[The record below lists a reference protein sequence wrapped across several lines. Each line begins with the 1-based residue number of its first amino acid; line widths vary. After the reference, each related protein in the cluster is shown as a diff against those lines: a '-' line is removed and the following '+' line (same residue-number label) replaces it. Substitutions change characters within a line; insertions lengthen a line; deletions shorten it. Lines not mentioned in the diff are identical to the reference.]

1 MNTEELLKK
10 CIAGDYKAWNE
21 FICRYKN
28 LVTRSVRYK
37 LKKTNVKTKMP
48 RDEFRDIVQE
58 IFLAIWEKNHLARVR
73 DVESLEGWL
82 VMVSLNR
89 TSNYC
94 RKRIYSKLN
103 NTVSLDADIFPDKP
117 GMSLSAMIPSTRF
130 NTLDMVES
138 HELSVL
144 LKNEIDS
151 LDHKQQLAFKLNVYE
166 HKKQKDISEI
176 MNIPENTVATLVS
189 RAKKRVKSKMEKYF
203 ERNEGK

>member
-1 MNTEELLKK
+1 
-10 CIAGDYKAWNE
+10 
-21 FICRYKN
+21 
-28 LVTRSVRYK
+28 
-37 LKKTNVKTKMP
+37 
-48 RDEFRDIVQE
+48 
-58 IFLAIWEKNHLARVR
+58 
-73 DVESLEGWL
+73 
-82 VMVSLNR
+82 MVSLNR

-94 RKRIYSKLN
+94 RKRIYSKSN
-103 NTVSLDADIFPDKP
+103 NTVSLDADLFSDKP
-117 GMSLSAMIPSTRF
+117 GMSLKSMIPSTSF